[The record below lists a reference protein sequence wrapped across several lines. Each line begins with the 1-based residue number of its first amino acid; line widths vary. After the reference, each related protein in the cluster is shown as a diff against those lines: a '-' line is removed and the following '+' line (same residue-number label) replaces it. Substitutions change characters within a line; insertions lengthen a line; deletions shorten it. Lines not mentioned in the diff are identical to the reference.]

1 METDLQRQR
10 ERVLNLLS
18 DLQMVVG
25 FGGYYA
31 VEEIG
36 EQLKTALKEYL
47 QSAKAENYGKQ
58 D

>member
-1 METDLQRQR
+1 MKNDLQRQR

-18 DLQMVVG
+18 DLQIVVG

-47 QSAKAENYGKQ
+47 QSAGAENYGKQ